1 MRPTRRTQPYRKGKL
16 GPTGPS
22 LSAMLRGAPAGK
34 ENPVEGKRRAQKRG
48 RRRRVVL
55 AVRRSLHNRG

>member
-1 MRPTRRTQPYRKGKL
+1 
-16 GPTGPS
+16 
-22 LSAMLRGAPAGK
+22 MLRGAPVGK

-48 RRRRVVL
+48 RRRKVAL